1 MANSKS
7 IRLNSIFGRIYRSS
21 VFGILSIL
29 IVMCAILTLLTNKFL
44 TVDNLL
50 SVTRQFSFI
59 AFMAI
64 GECLVIITG
73 GIDLS
78 VGSVFAFSGVVSG
91 MAMRMW
97 GVDPI
102 VSMFLGLIVGAAF
115 GLLNGLFVTLLN
127 LPPFISTLGIMSV
140 ARGLSYGI
148 TGGFPIPIESPVFK
162 SIGQGYAGPIPIP
175 IILLVI
181 VGILFSLFLQKTVTG
196 RHIYA
201 LGGNEEG
208 ARVSGIN
215 VKHIKRVVFALS
227 GLMAGLAGIATAA
240 RLGVAQSTA
249 GQGYELDAIAAVII
263 GGASVSG
270 GVGTVF
276 GAILGAAIMGV
287 LKNALV
293 LLSVTAYWQQTVI
306 GCVVLLA
313 VSMDHLRYR
322 GTTNKRFK
330 WRKPFELK
338 KRKKGTV
345 Q

>member
-1 MANSKS
+1 MENYKS
-7 IRLNSIFGRIYRSS
+7 FRKNPIIQKIYHSS

-29 IVMCAILTLLTNKFL
+29 IVMCVILTILTDKFL
-44 TVDNLL
+44 TASNLL

-91 MAMRMW
+91 IAMRMW
-97 GVDPI
+97 GVDPVLAMI
-102 VSMFLGLIVGAAF
+102 MGLIAGTVF
-115 GLLNGLFVTLLN
+115 GLINGLFITLVD
-127 LPPFISTLGIMSV
+127 LPPFISTLGMMSV

-148 TGGFPIPIESPVFK
+148 TGGFPIPIDSTVFK
-162 SIGQGYAGPIPIP
+162 FIGQGYAGPIPIP
-175 IILLVI
+175 IILLAVVGVI
-181 VGILFSLFLQKTVTG
+181 FSLFLLKTVIG

-201 LGGNEEG
+201 IGGNEEA

-215 VKHIKRVVFALS
+215 VKRVKIAVYSLS
-227 GLMAGLAGIATAA
+227 GLMAGLAGIATAS

-249 GQGYELDAIAAVII
+249 GLGNELDAIAAVII

-313 VSMDHLRYR
+313 VSIDHLRYR
-322 GTTNKRFK
+322 KSRN
-330 WRKPFELK
+330 
-338 KRKKGTV
+338 
-345 Q
+345 